1 MKRQK
6 RSNLE
11 GGPETVAERSEAEV
25 SGDPGGRGRPGRR
38 TGEERMQAVLQLLA
52 GKATVDQLAR
62 RFGVQASTIEH
73 WREEALGAVER
84 AMRQG
89 TSRSPEELEL
99 ERKYNALQKAFTDMA
114 IKQEL
119 VERALAAR
127 PSRPGR
133 PSR

>member
-6 RSNLE
+6 GSNLE
-11 GGPETVAERSEAEV
+11 WGPGTAASRSDAEV

-62 RFGVQASTIEH
+62 RFGVLATTIEH

-99 ERKYNALQKAFTDMA
+99 ERKYSALQKAFTDMA

-127 PSRPGR
+127 PSRPGKS
-133 PSR
+133 SR